1 MEFLAALGGFTTA
14 AGIITA
20 LVFAIR
26 NKGLAL
32 DAKEADLARQV
43 AETALKVGKREFD
56 NYRLRAE
63 AKEAQLVTELER
75 YENEELDGI
84 EKEPNRAVRIRRR
97 RDWVRGVLSKATN
110 PTGNDSGRRVR
121 EDATTKP

>member
-43 AETALKVGKREFD
+43 AETALKVGTREFE